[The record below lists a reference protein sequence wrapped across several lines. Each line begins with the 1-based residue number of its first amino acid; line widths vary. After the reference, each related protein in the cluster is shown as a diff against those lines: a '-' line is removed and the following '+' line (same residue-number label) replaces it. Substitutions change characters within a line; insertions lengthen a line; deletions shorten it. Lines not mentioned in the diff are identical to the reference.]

1 MQLHCVY
8 RKKRKKGSE
17 IMANEQNLR
26 PGEYKLSQEE
36 AKKGGIA
43 SGEARRRKK
52 SLREKAKL
60 LMSLSVQDQEELY
73 KAKELGLADED
84 IDLEMINLIHMHNII
99 KKENFNSVGAFNSLK
114 DLTDEEQENGN
125 TQQPILN
132 INIQGSDKL
141 KEAFYEKE
149 ESE

>member
-1 MQLHCVY
+1 
-8 RKKRKKGSE
+8 
-17 IMANEQNLR
+17 MANIQNLIPNSER
-26 PGEYKLSQEE
+26 TPEE
-36 AKKGGIA
+36 LREMTRKAGIA

-73 KAKELGLADED
+73 KAKQLGLADED
-84 IDLEMINLIHMHNII
+84 IDLEMVNLIHMHNII

-132 INIQGSDKL
+132 INIQGSDTL

-149 ESE
+149 EQE

>member
-1 MQLHCVY
+1 
-8 RKKRKKGSE
+8 
-17 IMANEQNLR
+17 MANIQNLIPNSER
-26 PGEYKLSQEE
+26 TPEE
-36 AKKGGIA
+36 LREMTRKAGIA

-60 LMSLSVQDQEELY
+60 LMSLSVKDQEELY
-73 KAKELGLADED
+73 KAKQLGLADDD
-84 IDLEMINLIHMHNII
+84 IDLEMVNLIHMHNII

-149 ESE
+149 EQE